1 LKIVIA
7 KTAGFCMGVRRAV
20 EMVLDTARR
29 QDTPIHTFG
38 PLIHNP
44 QVIEIFKEKGISV
57 VTDIPEKASGYILI
71 RAHGVPPK
79 IKEDLQR
86 AGYQVI
92 DATCPRVIKVQT
104 IIQKHARKG
113 YQVIIIGDKDHPE
126 VVGLLGYAQHM
137 GHVIDKLE
145 DLDKLPAFEQ
155 AIIVAQTT
163 QNTHFFEKVGQWAS
177 RKYPHYKIFNTICDS
192 TERRQAEVKRIAG
205 PADAIIVVGGHSS
218 GNTKRLVEIAQES
231 GKQAYHIETEA
242 ELDIKALARF
252 QCIGITA
259 GASTPNWI
267 IKKVYRKLE
276 SMPLNDAF
284 NWRSAIL
291 FLQRSLL
298 LTNIF
303 VAMGAGSLCY
313 ACAKLQGIEAYFP
326 QILISMFYVQSMHV
340 LNHLMGRQSDRYND
354 PDRAE
359 FYHKNKLMLSVL
371 LVVAGAAGLFTAYTM
386 GIAPFVILLVM
397 SILGFSYNL
406 RLIPKSVSVQ
416 FKYLRIKDIPGSKT
430 VLITAAWGIVTAIFP
445 ALGNPK
451 DLGVGTALVFVWA
464 MCMVFVRTAFFDILD
479 MQGDR
484 IVGKETIPILIGEHR
499 AMRLLKILLLVSL
512 AILLIGSFSGVFTR
526 LGYVIVVCPLLMFL
540 IIAASEKETMLPGI
554 HFEFLV
560 ETQFLLAGILAWG
573 YSWF

>member
-1 LKIVIA
+1 
-7 KTAGFCMGVRRAV
+7 MGVRRAV

-44 QVIEIFKEKGISV
+44 QVIDIFEEKGISV
-57 VTDIPEKASGYILI
+57 VREIPEKASGYILI

-79 IKEDLQR
+79 IKEDLQK

-104 IIQKHARKG
+104 IIQKHAHDG

-126 VVGLLGYAQHM
+126 VVGLLGYAQHR
-137 GHVIDKLE
+137 GHVIDTLE
-145 DLDKLPAFEQ
+145 DLDKLPAFEK

-163 QNTHFFEKVGQWAS
+163 QNTHFFENVREWAS

-192 TERRQAEVKRIAG
+192 TERRQAEVKRIAE

-218 GNTKRLVEIAQES
+218 GNTKRLVEIAQEA

-242 ELDIKALARF
+242 ELDIRALSRF
-252 QCIGITA
+252 RCIGITA

-276 SMPLNDAF
+276 SIPLNDSF
-284 NWRSAIL
+284 NWRSAFF
-291 FLQRSLL
+291 FLQRSLM

-303 VAMGAGSLCY
+303 VAIGAGSLCY
-313 ACAKLQGIEAYFP
+313 ACAKLQSVGSYFP
-326 QILISMFYVQSMHV
+326 QILIAMFYVQSMHV

-359 FYHKNKLMLSVL
+359 FYHKNKLMLSAL

-386 GIAPFVILLVM
+386 GMAPFVILLVM
-397 SILGFSYNL
+397 SLLGFSYNL
-406 RLIPKSVSVQ
+406 RLIPPSVPVH
-416 FKYLRIKDIPGSKT
+416 FKYLKIKDIPGSKT
-430 VLITAAWGIVTAIFP
+430 VLITVAWGIVTAVFP
-445 ALGNPK
+445 ALSDPE
-451 DLGVGTALVFVWA
+451 DLNVGTALAFVWA

-512 AILLIGSFSGVFTR
+512 AILLMGSLSGLFTG
-526 LGYVIVVCPLLMFL
+526 LGYVIAVCPLLMFL
-540 IIAASEKETMLPGI
+540 IIAASEKETMIPGL
-554 HFEFLV
+554 HFEFLM
-560 ETQFLLAGILAWG
+560 ETQFLLAGILAWV
-573 YSWF
+573 YTWF